1 MNIFKPE
8 IFQGKLHS
16 KHYFEGW
23 YFKNVSKNLGSVY
36 SFILGISLNSKKPH
50 AFIQVINGITGDTKY
65 IEYPISKFSFSKD
78 KFEVKVGDS
87 VFSSKYIQLNIDSPT
102 IKIKGKLEF
111 SEHIKYPSSPLS
123 PGILGWFSFI
133 PFMECMHA
141 VVSISHKIEGSLEI
155 EGKQIDF
162 SDGKGYIEKDWG
174 KSFPESWI
182 WLQSNH
188 FSKSDASI
196 MMSIAKVPMLG
207 IKFTGYLGF
216 FYYKAEIYTFRSYN
230 GSKLSALSLEKD
242 KLKICFK
249 NRKIQLDIS
258 ATLKNSGILLA
269 PKFGE
274 MSREIKESVNSDLEV
289 KLSDSKGNLIYHD
302 KASRAGLEIVEG
314 IL

>member
-1 MNIFKPE
+1 MKVFKPE
-8 IFQGKLHS
+8 IFQGNLNS
-16 KHYFEGW
+16 KNYFEGW
-23 YFKNVSKNLGSVY
+23 YFKNVSKDMSNVY
-36 SFILGISLNSKKPH
+36 SFIVGISLNLKNPH
-50 AFIQVINGITGDTKY
+50 AFIQVINGMTGDTKY
-65 IEYPISKFSFSKD
+65 IEYPISEFSFRKD
-78 KFEVKVGDS
+78 KFEVKVGES
-87 VFSSKYIQLNIDSPT
+87 VFSSENIQLNIDSPT
-102 IKIKGKLEF
+102 IKIKGKLEY
-111 SEHIKYPSSPLS
+111 SEHIKYPSNLLS

-133 PFMECMHA
+133 PFMECKHA
-141 VVSISHKIEGSLEI
+141 VVSISHSIRGILKINDE
-155 EGKQIDF
+155 QIDF

-207 IKFTGYLGF
+207 IRFTGYLGF
-216 FYYKAEIYTFRSYN
+216 FYYKGKVYTFRSYN
-230 GSKLSALSLEKD
+230 GSKMTILSFDKD
-242 KLKICFK
+242 KLKMSFR
-249 NRKIQLDIS
+249 NRNVQLDIS